1 MKKHIKPIRL
11 HLLIILAFL
20 KRRKEVLL
28 IFPLILILAFL
39 QLKFSFLTFNEIGVS
54 EGMIGTYLE
63 DDLPPEVTRL
73 LSQGLVESDSNGRLN
88 PSLAAGW
95 QVNNDATIFTFRLKE
110 NLTFANGES
119 LKSSDISFNIPDVE
133 VSYPDESAIEFK
145 LKEPFSPFPSL
156 LTEPVFKKGSL
167 IGVGPYKLDKIEKSR
182 VFITKISLTPIKKD
196 LPAVTIR
203 FYPNEKTAITGFNL
217 GEFQAILGV
226 NKLDIAEGKQI
237 STKQFDD
244 YSKIVTI
251 LYSTKDEMLSN
262 RSFRQVLSYAAPEIE
277 GKVSAQGPFPPK
289 FWAFAGDSKDY
300 LANPAAAKLAMDRA
314 KASSNPEFFKKE
326 LKLITTPQHEEVAKK
341 VVLAWREFGV
351 NATIRVESG
360 IPQNFQALL
369 ITQSIPLDPDQY
381 FLWHS
386 TQSKTNLTKYDSKRV
401 DKDLE
406 DGRKTI
412 KEEDRKVKYADF
424 QKVLLED
431 APATFLFFPKYNVVY
446 LKKAENNLNKVLPLQ
461 ISTH

>member
-11 HLLIILAFL
+11 HFLIIIAFL
-20 KRRKEVLL
+20 KRRKELLL
-28 IFPLILILAFL
+28 ILPIVLIIAFL
-39 QLKFSFLTFNEIGVS
+39 QYRFSFLNFKEAGVS

-63 DDLPPEVTRL
+63 DDLPSEVTKL
-73 LSQGLVESDSNGRLN
+73 LSQGLIEADSNGHLN
-88 PSLAAGW
+88 PKLAAGW
-95 QVNNDATIFTFRLKE
+95 QVNNDATVFTFRLKE
-110 NLTFANGES
+110 DLYFTDGS
-119 LKSSDISFNIPDVE
+119 KLKSSDLSFNIPDIE
-133 VSYPDESAIEFK
+133 VSFPDESSIEFK

-156 LTEPVFKKGSL
+156 LTQPIFKKNSL
-167 IGVGPYKLDKIEKSR
+167 VGVGPYQIEKIEKSR
-182 VFITKISLTPIKKD
+182 VFITKITLLPTKVD
-196 LPAVTIR
+196 LPTVTVR

-217 GEFQAILGV
+217 GEFQVLLGV

-237 STKQFDD
+237 STRQFDD
-244 YSKIVTI
+244 YTKIVTI
-251 LYSTKDEMLSN
+251 LYSTKDELLSN

-277 GKVSAQGPFPPK
+277 GRVAAQGPFPPK

-300 LANPAAAKLAMDRA
+300 LANPAAAKLAMERA
-314 KASSNPEFFKKE
+314 KSSSNPEFLKKE
-326 LKLITTPQHEEVAKK
+326 LVLITTPQHEEVAKK
-341 VVLAWREFGV
+341 VILAWREFGV

-360 IPQNFQALL
+360 IPQNFQAML

-412 KEEDRKVKYADF
+412 KEEGRKIKYVDF
-424 QKVLLED
+424 QKALLED
-431 APATFLFFPKYNVVY
+431 SPATFLFYPKYNVVY

-461 ISTH
+461 VATY